1 MTSQRALQCAE
12 NKSVASAKRD
22 EATALSLASLRMGK
36 TFFERSWEFCT
47 HLHPWCCNRAQ
58 AGTCE

>member
-36 TFFERSWEFCT
+36 FFFLEKLGI
-47 HLHPWCCNRAQ
+47 LHPSTPLVLQ
-58 AGTCE
+58 PGAGWYM